1 MVDVESYKKHL
12 RKIDMRSSVTIT
24 TKILSTTAR
33 KVGQKRGWKA
43 ITSLTKRHMVVVRY
57 SKNAVVKKK
66 RRIRLDVVQWN
77 SVQKNVNLNRTILS
91 HYQSYLQI
99 QDNLYYNRRIKC
111 LEIRMIFEVIFIGCL
126 FKPGF
131 EITTENVRDF
141 HDRIFVVHDFFS

>member
-43 ITSLTKRHMVVVRY
+43 IRSLTKRHMVVVRY
-57 SKNAVVKKK
+57 SKNAVVKKA

-77 SVQKNVNLNRTILS
+77 SVQKNVNFNRTILS
-91 HYQSYLQI
+91 HCQSHLQI
-99 QDNLYYNRRIKC
+99 KDNLYFNRRIKC
-111 LEIRMIFEVIFIGCL
+111 FIFMHMLNSYFL
-126 FKPGF
+126 AY
-131 EITTENVRDF
+131 
-141 HDRIFVVHDFFS
+141 

>member
-24 TKILSTTAR
+24 TKKLSTTAR

-57 SKNAVVKKK
+57 SKNAVVNKR

-77 SVQKNVNLNRTILS
+77 SVQKNVNFNRTILS

-111 LEIRMIFEVIFIGCL
+111 LEIRMIVKARL
-126 FKPGF
+126 SDGF
-131 EITTENVRDF
+131 F
-141 HDRIFVVHDFFS
+141 

>member
-1 MVDVESYKKHL
+1 MVDVEPYKKHL

-57 SKNAVVKKK
+57 SKNPVGKKA

-77 SVQKNVNLNRTILS
+77 STQ
-91 HYQSYLQI
+91 
-99 QDNLYYNRRIKC
+99 
-111 LEIRMIFEVIFIGCL
+111 
-126 FKPGF
+126 
-131 EITTENVRDF
+131 ENAN
-141 HDRIFVVHDFFS
+141 